1 MEISQL
7 PGLGPKRAEALR
19 KAGLNSVADLLY
31 NIPRTYLDQTK
42 VTPIGNC
49 HVGDKVV
56 LIGTIQRSGIVRGRK
71 SRFVATLTDG
81 SGEMQLLFFQGAN
94 YWAKKIQNGTRW
106 LVAGTVGEYR
116 GLQMSHPD
124 MQPFDE
130 DEEFSGSIQ
139 PVYPISESCR
149 EARMEQKFFRKLYKT
164 IFNFPGL
171 TLPGLCP
178 RVLTDYLKFRPVM
191 ENLRTLHMPKEF
203 PAIYKAKRELKVLE
217 LLPFCLRM
225 VKRRE
230 NQKMRGHERCIDLG
244 SVMAAKSQLPFSL
257 THGQEE
263 ALDTIIA
270 GLNGK
275 KQFHAL
281 LQGDV
286 GCGKTVVAMLAMMAV
301 CGGGRLVAGSDM
313 RVVGNGAA
321 ARVLNGAEG
330 QALNSALNSAEP
342 APSASGTAT
351 AVAGNGMREQCALM
365 VPTDILARQHFKSLK
380 PFFDAAGLNVR
391 LLVGATPAAEK
402 KVILGEIQMGLADVV
417 IGTHALFSKD
427 VIFARLGL
435 VVIDEQHR
443 FGVGQREALLAKG
456 NYPDMLVMSAT
467 PIPRSLAMTLYGDL
481 KVISIKE
488 KPAGRKP
495 IKTRLVN
502 AAKREDMKKF
512 ICKEALGGNL
522 CYWIA
527 SRVGSDEEG
536 NARSVDEIVEELQ
549 SFIAGPGRAINGS
562 INSSINGAG
571 HAGTNGAAAQ
581 AGVNGATQAGLNGA
595 TNQALNGAATQVLNG
610 AGLKVAG
617 VHGQM
622 DEKQRDEIIAQFAA
636 GKIHI
641 LVATT
646 VIEVGVNV
654 PAANLMVIDQPDR
667 FGLAQLHQLR
677 GRVGR
682 GNMEA
687 WCFLMIPEGDAAET
701 SMERLSQFSQTED
714 GFEIAELDLM
724 NRGAGN
730 LEGNE
735 QSGAWVFRWF
745 DWIADQELISQT
757 LETAEKILND
767 KVAFD
772 ENAREQIQAW
782 YGEKDFKNEDGVH

>member
-31 NIPRTYLDQTK
+31 NIPRTYLDHTK
-42 VTPIGNC
+42 VTPIGQC
-49 HVGDKVV
+49 HAGDKVV
-56 LIGTIQRSGIVRGRK
+56 LIGTIKRAGVVRGRR
-71 SRFVATLTDG
+71 SRFMATLTDG
-81 SGEMQLLFFQGAN
+81 TGEIQLLFFQGTS
-94 YWAKKIQNGTRW
+94 YWARRIKNDTRW
-106 LVAGTVGEYR
+106 CVSGAVGEYR
-116 GLQMSHPD
+116 GLQMTHPD
-124 MQPFDE
+124 MQPFDD
-130 DEEFSGSIQ
+130 DEEFTGAIL
-139 PVYPISESCR
+139 PVYPISEACR

-191 ENLRTLHMPKEF
+191 ENLRTLHLPHEF

-230 NQKMRGHERCIDLG
+230 NQKLRGHERQIDLG
-244 SVMAAKSQLPFSL
+244 TVMAAKASLPFTL
-257 THGQEE
+257 TRGQEE
-263 ALDTIIA
+263 ALDTIVA

-301 CGGGRLVAGSDM
+301 CGGGKFIEGSDM
-313 RVVGNGAA
+313 RAG
-321 ARVLNGAEG
+321 LND
-330 QALNSALNSAEP
+330 
-342 APSASGTAT
+342 
-351 AVAGNGMREQCALM
+351 AGSRMREQCALM
-365 VPTDILARQHFKSLK
+365 VPTDILARQHYKSLK

-402 KVILGEIQMGLADVV
+402 KVILGELQMGLADIV

-427 VIFARLGL
+427 VIFSRLGF

-456 NYPDMLVMSAT
+456 DYPDMLVMSAT

-481 KVISIKE
+481 KVVSIKE

-502 AAKREDMKKF
+502 ASKREDMKKF
-512 ICKEALGGNL
+512 ICKEAATGNL

-527 SRVGSDEEG
+527 SRVGSDDEG
-536 NARSVDEIVEELQ
+536 GARSVDEIVEELRAYV
-549 SFIAGPGRAINGS
+549 AGPGAVL
-562 INSSINGAG
+562 NSATSG
-571 HAGTNGAAAQ
+571 Q
-581 AGVNGATQAGLNGA
+581 AG
-595 TNQALNGAATQVLNG
+595 ALNGAA
-610 AGLKVAG
+610 LKVAG

-622 DEKQRDEIIAQFAA
+622 DENERDQIIAQFAA

-682 GNMEA
+682 GDREA
-687 WCFLMIPEGDAAET
+687 WCFLMIPEGDTADT

-714 GFEIAELDLM
+714 GFEIAELDLQ

-757 LETAEKILND
+757 LETAEHILHD
-767 KVAFD
+767 KESFD
-772 ENAREQIQAW
+772 DTAREQIQAW
-782 YGEKDFKNEDGVH
+782 YGEKEFTNEDGVH

>member
-1 MEISQL
+1 M
-7 PGLGPKRAEALR
+7 
-19 KAGLNSVADLLY
+19 
-31 NIPRTYLDQTK
+31 T
-42 VTPIGNC
+42 
-49 HVGDKVV
+49 
-56 LIGTIQRSGIVRGRK
+56 
-71 SRFVATLTDG
+71 
-81 SGEMQLLFFQGAN
+81 
-94 YWAKKIQNGTRW
+94 
-106 LVAGTVGEYR
+106 
-116 GLQMSHPD
+116 HPD
-124 MQPFDE
+124 MQPFDD
-130 DEEFSGSIQ
+130 DEEFTGAIL
-139 PVYPISESCR
+139 PVYPISEACR

-191 ENLRTLHMPKEF
+191 ENLRTLHLPHEF

-230 NQKMRGHERCIDLG
+230 NQKLRGHERQIDLG
-244 SVMAAKSQLPFSL
+244 TVMAAKASLPFTL
-257 THGQEE
+257 TRGQEE
-263 ALDTIIA
+263 ALDTIVA

-301 CGGGRLVAGSDM
+301 CGGGKFIEGSDM
-313 RVVGNGAA
+313 RAG
-321 ARVLNGAEG
+321 LNCAD
-330 QALNSALNSAEP
+330 
-342 APSASGTAT
+342 
-351 AVAGNGMREQCALM
+351 NGMREQCALM
-365 VPTDILARQHFKSLK
+365 VPTDILARQHYKSLK

-402 KVILGEIQMGLADVV
+402 KVILGELQMGLADIV

-427 VIFARLGL
+427 VIFSRLGF

-456 NYPDMLVMSAT
+456 DYPDMLVMSAT

-481 KVISIKE
+481 KVVSIKE

-502 AAKREDMKKF
+502 ASKREDMKKF
-512 ICKEALGGNL
+512 ICKEATTGNL

-527 SRVGSDEEG
+527 SRVGSDDEG
-536 NARSVDEIVEELQ
+536 GARSVDEIVEELRAYV
-549 SFIAGPGRAINGS
+549 AGPGS
-562 INSSINGAG
+562 IALGATSG
-571 HAGTNGAAAQ
+571 Q
-581 AGVNGATQAGLNGA
+581 AG
-595 TNQALNGAATQVLNG
+595 ALNGAA
-610 AGLKVAG
+610 LKVAG

-622 DEKQRDEIIAQFAA
+622 DENERDQIIAQFAA

-682 GNMEA
+682 GDREA
-687 WCFLMIPEGDAAET
+687 WCFLMIPEGDTADT

-714 GFEIAELDLM
+714 GFEIAELDLQ

-757 LETAEKILND
+757 LETAEHILHD
-767 KVAFD
+767 KESFD
-772 ENAREQIQAW
+772 DTAREQIQAW
-782 YGEKDFKNEDGVH
+782 YGEKEFTNEDGVH

>member
-7 PGLGPKRAEALR
+7 PGLGPKRVEALR
-19 KAGLNSVADLLY
+19 KSGLVSIADLLY

-42 VTPIGNC
+42 VSTISNC
-49 HVGDKVV
+49 HPGEKVV
-56 LIGTIQRSGIVRGRK
+56 LIGTISRSGIVRGRS
-71 SRFVATLTDG
+71 SRFIATLTDG
-81 SGEMQLLFFQGAN
+81 SGEIQLLFFRGTSF
-94 YWAKKIQNGTRW
+94 WARKIKNGTRW
-106 LVAGTVGEYR
+106 LVTGQVGEYR
-116 GLQMSHPD
+116 GLQITHPD
-124 MQPFDE
+124 LQPIDE
-130 DEEFSGSIQ
+130 GEEFNGCIQ
-139 PVYPISESCR
+139 PIYPISEACR
-149 EARMEQKFFRKLYKT
+149 EARMEQKFFRGLYKT
-164 IFNFPGL
+164 VFNFPGL
-171 TLPGLCP
+171 TLSGLCP
-178 RVLTDYLKFRPVM
+178 RELTDYLHFAPVM
-191 ENLRTLHMPKEF
+191 ANLRTLHQPQDF
-203 PAIYKAKRELKVLE
+203 PSIYKAKRELKVLE

-230 NQKMRGHERCIDLG
+230 NQKLRGHERQIDLG
-244 SVMAAKSQLPFSL
+244 TVMAAKARLPFSL
-257 THGQEE
+257 TRGQEE
-263 ALDTIIA
+263 ALDTIVA

-286 GCGKTVVAMLAMMAV
+286 GCGKTVVAMLAIMAV
-301 CGGGRLVAGSDM
+301 CGAG
-313 RVVGNGAA
+313 
-321 ARVLNGAEG
+321 
-330 QALNSALNSAEP
+330 
-342 APSASGTAT
+342 
-351 AVAGNGMREQCALM
+351 EQCALM

-380 PFFDAAGLNVR
+380 PFFDAAGLSVR

-402 KVILGEIQMGLADVV
+402 KTILGELQMGLANVV

-427 VIFARLGL
+427 VTFAKLGF
-435 VVIDEQHR
+435 VIIDEQHR

-456 NYPDMLVMSAT
+456 DYPDMLVMSAT

-502 AAKREDMKKF
+502 ASKRDDMKKF
-512 ICKEALGGNL
+512 ICTEAAGGNL

-527 SRVGSDEEG
+527 SRVGTDEEG
-536 NARSVDEIVEELQ
+536 SARSVDEIVDELRNY
-549 SFIAGPGRAINGS
+549 IAGPGRAIPG
-562 INSSINGAG
+562 
-571 HAGTNGAAAQ
+571 
-581 AGVNGATQAGLNGA
+581 GAT
-595 TNQALNGAATQVLNG
+595 
-610 AGLKVAG
+610 LKVAG

-622 DEKQRDEIIAQFAA
+622 DEAQRDAIIARFAK
-636 GKIHI
+636 GEIHI

-682 GNMEA
+682 GDAQA
-687 WCFLMIPEGDAAET
+687 WCFLMIPEGDAAES

-714 GFEIAELDLM
+714 GFEIAELDLQ

-757 LETAEKILND
+757 LETAEHILKD
-767 KVAFD
+767 GKAFD
-772 ENAREQIQAW
+772 EAARAKIQAW
-782 YGEKDFKNEDGVH
+782 YGEKEFANEDGVH

>member
-1 MEISQL
+1 MEIFQL
-7 PGLGPKRAEALR
+7 PGLGPKRVEALR
-19 KAGLNSVADLLY
+19 KAGLCSIADLLY

-49 HVGDKVV
+49 HVGEKVV
-56 LIGTIQRSGIVRGRK
+56 LIGRISRSGIVRGRR
-71 SRFVATLTDG
+71 SRFVATLSDG
-81 SGEMQLLFFQGAN
+81 TGEIQLLFFNAASF
-94 YWAKKIQNGTRW
+94 WSRKIKNDTRW
-106 LVAGTVGEYR
+106 LVTGQVGEFR
-116 GLQMSHPD
+116 GLQITHPE

-130 DEEFSGSIQ
+130 DEEFSGAIQ
-139 PVYPISESCR
+139 PVYSISEACR
-149 EARMEQKFFRKLYKT
+149 DARMEQKFFRGLYKT

-178 RVLTDYLKFRPVM
+178 RELTDYLHFAPVM
-191 ENLRTLHMPKEF
+191 QNLRTLHQPKEF
-203 PAIYKAKRELKVLE
+203 PAIYRAKRELKVLE

-230 NQKMRGHERCIDLG
+230 NQKLRGHERQIDIG
-244 SVMAAKSQLPFSL
+244 TVMAAKASLPFSL
-257 THGQEE
+257 TRGQEE
-263 ALDTIIA
+263 ALDTIVA

-301 CGGGRLVAGSDM
+301 CGANGDDVA
-313 RVVGNGAA
+313 
-321 ARVLNGAEG
+321 E
-330 QALNSALNSAEP
+330 
-342 APSASGTAT
+342 T
-351 AVAGNGMREQCALM
+351 GMREQCALM
-365 VPTDILARQHFKSLK
+365 VPTDILARQHYKSLK

-402 KVILGEIQMGLADVV
+402 KVILGELQMGLADVV

-427 VIFARLGL
+427 VIFSRLGF
-435 VVIDEQHR
+435 VIIDEQHR

-456 NYPDMLVMSAT
+456 DYPDMLVMSAT

-481 KVISIKE
+481 KVVSIKE

-512 ICKEALGGNL
+512 ICNEAAHGNL

-527 SRVGSDEEG
+527 SRVGTDEEG
-536 NARSVDEIVEELQ
+536 GARSVDEIVDEL
-549 SFIAGPGRAINGS
+549 RAFTS
-562 INSSINGAG
+562 
-571 HAGTNGAAAQ
+571 
-581 AGVNGATQAGLNGA
+581 
-595 TNQALNGAATQVLNG
+595 
-610 AGLKVAG
+610 LKVAG

-622 DEKQRDEIIAQFAA
+622 DEAQRDEIIAQFAA

-682 GNMEA
+682 GDAQA
-687 WCFLMIPEGDAAET
+687 WCFLMIPEGDAAES

-714 GFEIAELDLM
+714 GFEIAELDLQ

-757 LETAEKILND
+757 LETAEHILKD
-767 KVAFD
+767 RDAFD
-772 ENAREQIQAW
+772 EAARAKIQAW
-782 YGEKDFKNEDGVH
+782 YGEKEFANEDGVH

>member
-7 PGLGPKRAEALR
+7 PGLGPKRVEALR
-19 KAGLNSVADLLY
+19 KSGLVSIADLLY

-42 VTPIGNC
+42 VSTIGNC
-49 HVGDKVV
+49 HPGEKVV
-56 LIGTIQRSGIVRGRK
+56 LIGTISRSGIVRGRS
-71 SRFVATLTDG
+71 SRFIATLTDG
-81 SGEMQLLFFQGAN
+81 SGEIQLLFFRGTSF
-94 YWAKKIQNGTRW
+94 WARKIKNGTRW
-106 LVAGTVGEYR
+106 LVTGQVGEYR
-116 GLQMSHPD
+116 GLQITHPD
-124 MQPFDE
+124 LQPIDE
-130 DEEFSGSIQ
+130 GEEFNGCIQ
-139 PVYPISESCR
+139 PIYPISEACR
-149 EARMEQKFFRKLYKT
+149 EARMEQKFFRGLYKT
-164 IFNFPGL
+164 VFNFPGL
-171 TLPGLCP
+171 TLSGLCP
-178 RVLTDYLKFRPVM
+178 RELTDYLHFAPVM
-191 ENLRTLHMPKEF
+191 ANLRTLHQPQDF
-203 PAIYKAKRELKVLE
+203 PSIYKAKRELKVLE

-230 NQKMRGHERCIDLG
+230 NQKLRGHERQIDLG
-244 SVMAAKSQLPFSL
+244 TVMAAKARLPFSL
-257 THGQEE
+257 TRGQEE
-263 ALDTIIA
+263 ALDTIVA

-286 GCGKTVVAMLAMMAV
+286 GCGKTVVAMLAIMAV
-301 CGGGRLVAGSDM
+301 CGAG
-313 RVVGNGAA
+313 
-321 ARVLNGAEG
+321 
-330 QALNSALNSAEP
+330 
-342 APSASGTAT
+342 
-351 AVAGNGMREQCALM
+351 EQCALM

-380 PFFDAAGLNVR
+380 PFFDAAGLSVR

-402 KVILGEIQMGLADVV
+402 KTILGELQMGLANVV

-427 VIFARLGL
+427 VTFAKLGF
-435 VVIDEQHR
+435 VIIDEQHR

-456 NYPDMLVMSAT
+456 DYPDMLVMSAT

-502 AAKREDMKKF
+502 ASKRDDMKKF
-512 ICKEALGGNL
+512 ICTEAAGGNL

-527 SRVGSDEEG
+527 SRVGTDEEG
-536 NARSVDEIVEELQ
+536 SARSVDEIVDELRNY
-549 SFIAGPGRAINGS
+549 IAGPGRAIPG
-562 INSSINGAG
+562 
-571 HAGTNGAAAQ
+571 
-581 AGVNGATQAGLNGA
+581 GAT
-595 TNQALNGAATQVLNG
+595 
-610 AGLKVAG
+610 LKVAG

-622 DEKQRDEIIAQFAA
+622 DEAERDAIIARFAK
-636 GKIHI
+636 GEIHI

-682 GNMEA
+682 GDAQA
-687 WCFLMIPEGDAAET
+687 WCFLMIPEGDAADS

-714 GFEIAELDLM
+714 GFEIAELDLQ

-757 LETAEKILND
+757 LETAEHILKD
-767 KVAFD
+767 SDSFD
-772 ENAREQIQAW
+772 ERARGKIQAW
-782 YGEKDFKNEDGVH
+782 YGEKEFANEDGVH

>member
-7 PGLGPKRAEALR
+7 PGLGPKRVEALR
-19 KAGLNSVADLLY
+19 KSGLVSIADLLY

-42 VTPIGNC
+42 VSTIGNC
-49 HVGDKVV
+49 HPGEKVV
-56 LIGTIQRSGIVRGRK
+56 LIGTISRSGIVRGRS
-71 SRFVATLTDG
+71 SRFIASLTDG
-81 SGEMQLLFFQGAN
+81 SGEIQLLFFRGTSF
-94 YWAKKIQNGTRW
+94 WARKIKNGTRW
-106 LVAGTVGEYR
+106 LVTGQVGEYR
-116 GLQMSHPD
+116 GLQITHPD
-124 MQPFDE
+124 LQPIDE
-130 DEEFSGSIQ
+130 GEEFNGCIQ
-139 PVYPISESCR
+139 PIYPISEACR
-149 EARMEQKFFRKLYKT
+149 EARMEQKFFRGLYKT
-164 IFNFPGL
+164 VFNFPGL
-171 TLPGLCP
+171 TLSGLCP
-178 RVLTDYLKFRPVM
+178 RELTDYLHFAPVM
-191 ENLRTLHMPKEF
+191 ANLRTLHQPQDF
-203 PAIYKAKRELKVLE
+203 PSIYKAKRELKVLE

-230 NQKMRGHERCIDLG
+230 NQKLRGHERQIDLG
-244 SVMAAKSQLPFSL
+244 TVMAAKARLPFSL
-257 THGQEE
+257 TRGQEE
-263 ALDTIIA
+263 ALDTIVA

-286 GCGKTVVAMLAMMAV
+286 GCGKTVVAMLAIMAV
-301 CGGGRLVAGSDM
+301 CGAG
-313 RVVGNGAA
+313 
-321 ARVLNGAEG
+321 
-330 QALNSALNSAEP
+330 
-342 APSASGTAT
+342 
-351 AVAGNGMREQCALM
+351 EQCALM

-380 PFFDAAGLNVR
+380 PFFDAAGLSVR

-402 KVILGEIQMGLADVV
+402 KTILGELQMGLANVV

-427 VIFARLGL
+427 VTFAKLGF
-435 VVIDEQHR
+435 VIIDEQHR

-456 NYPDMLVMSAT
+456 DYPDMLVMSAT

-502 AAKREDMKKF
+502 ASKRDDMKKF
-512 ICKEALGGNL
+512 ICTEAAGGNL

-527 SRVGSDEEG
+527 SRVGTDEEG
-536 NARSVDEIVEELQ
+536 SARSVDEIVDELRNY
-549 SFIAGPGRAINGS
+549 IAGPGRAIPG
-562 INSSINGAG
+562 
-571 HAGTNGAAAQ
+571 
-581 AGVNGATQAGLNGA
+581 GAT
-595 TNQALNGAATQVLNG
+595 
-610 AGLKVAG
+610 LKVAG

-622 DEKQRDEIIAQFAA
+622 DEAQRDAIIARFAK
-636 GKIHI
+636 GEIHI

-682 GNMEA
+682 GDAQA
-687 WCFLMIPEGDAAET
+687 WCFLMIPEGDAADS

-714 GFEIAELDLM
+714 GFEIAELDLQ

-757 LETAEKILND
+757 LETAEHILKD
-767 KVAFD
+767 SGSFD
-772 ENAREQIQAW
+772 ESARMKIQAW
-782 YGEKDFKNEDGVH
+782 YGEKEFANEDGVH

>member
-1 MEISQL
+1 VELSQL
-7 PGLGPKRAEALR
+7 PGLGPKRIDALR
-19 KAGLNSVADLLY
+19 KAGLNTVADLLY

-49 HVGDKVV
+49 RVGEKVV
-56 LIGTIQRSGIVRGRK
+56 LIGTIKRAGILRGRK

-81 SGEMQLLFFQGAN
+81 TGEIQLSFFQGAN
-94 YWAKKIQNGTRW
+94 YWARRIKNDTRW
-106 LVAGTVGEYR
+106 LVTGQVGDYR
-116 GLQMSHPD
+116 GLQMTHPE
-124 MQPFDE
+124 MQPFEE
-130 DEEFSGSIQ
+130 DEEFSGCIQ
-139 PVYPISESCR
+139 PVYPISEACR
-149 EARMEQKFFRKLYKT
+149 ESRMEQKFFRGLYKT
-164 IFNFPGL
+164 VFKFPNL

-178 RVLTDYLKFRPVM
+178 RELTDYLHFTPVI
-191 ENLRTLHMPKEF
+191 ENLRTLHQPKDF
-203 PAIYKAKRELKVLE
+203 PSIYKAKREMKVLE

-230 NQKMRGHERCIDLG
+230 NQRLRGHERQIDLG
-244 SVMAAKSQLPFSL
+244 SVMNAKAQLPFQL
-257 THGQEE
+257 TGGQDA
-263 ALDTIIA
+263 ALNTIIE

-301 CGGGRLVAGSDM
+301 SGAG
-313 RVVGNGAA
+313 
-321 ARVLNGAEG
+321 
-330 QALNSALNSAEP
+330 
-342 APSASGTAT
+342 
-351 AVAGNGMREQCALM
+351 EQCALM
-365 VPTDILARQHFKSLK
+365 VPTDILARQHYKSLK
-380 PFFDAAGLNVR
+380 PFLEAAGLHVQ

-402 KVILGEIQMGLADVV
+402 KVILGELQMGLCNVV

-427 VIFARLGL
+427 VCFAKLGF
-435 VVIDEQHR
+435 VIIDEQHR

-456 NYPDMLVMSAT
+456 DYPDMLVMSAT

-502 AAKREDMKKF
+502 PAKRDSMKQF
-512 ICKEALGGNL
+512 ICKEAAGGNL

-527 SRVGSDEEG
+527 SRVGTDEEG
-536 NARSVDEIVEELQ
+536 GARSVDEIVDELRQ
-549 SFIAGPGRAINGS
+549 YIARVGSAPGAP
-562 INSSINGAG
+562 AG
-571 HAGTNGAAAQ
+571 IAN
-581 AGVNGATQAGLNGA
+581 
-595 TNQALNGAATQVLNG
+595 
-610 AGLKVAG
+610 LKVAG

-622 DEKQRDEIIAQFAA
+622 DDTLRDATIAKFAK
-636 GKIHI
+636 GEIHI

-682 GNMEA
+682 GDQEA
-687 WCFLMIPEGDAAET
+687 WCFLMEPEGDTADT
-701 SMERLSQFSQTED
+701 SIERLTQFSATED
-714 GFEIAELDLM
+714 GFEIAELDLQT
-724 NRGAGN
+724 RGAGN

-757 LETAEKILND
+757 LETADHILKDGSAFSESAREKI
-767 KVAFD
+767 
-772 ENAREQIQAW
+772 QSW
-782 YGEKDFKNEDGVH
+782 YGEKNFTNEDGVH